1 MSLNLQENW
10 QQFYKNWLSRFWI
23 ITVLVF
29 LPLDGSRIDE
39 QHKNEYNSRSAGSIL
54 MKLMFIYMFSRLG
67 FLNMQFEFMFLP
79 PILLAQFGRDA
90 ENIFFLLV

>member
-1 MSLNLQENW
+1 
-10 QQFYKNWLSRFWI
+10 
-23 ITVLVF
+23 
-29 LPLDGSRIDE
+29 
-39 QHKNEYNSRSAGSIL
+39 